1 MRILVIS
8 WEYPPYVVGGIGK
21 HVMQLIPALGSVTL
35 PGEALQIDVITPQYA
50 EGATQEQISDNIT
63 VYRIDMPPMDVRDLY
78 NSVIASNVY
87 FVEAA
92 NRLAQQHPYQLIH
105 IHDWLTG
112 MAGIVLKHQWKVPLL
127 VTMHATERG
136 RHQGYIP
143 SNTSAQIDQMEWKI
157 CFEAWR
163 VIVCSQYMRQELQNF
178 FGAPDD
184 KIDVIA
190 NGVTVALDAHCSY
203 EEVKTLRSQYA
214 TNGEKLLFFV
224 GRIVY
229 EKGLQVLIRA
239 MPHILAD
246 YPHTRLLVAGKNGAK
261 MWPLAQELNVEQAVE
276 FLGYVTDHQ
285 RDCLYQMVDAA
296 IFPSIYE
303 PFGIVALE
311 AMVMGCNVIA
321 SDVGG
326 LGEVVRHQENGLT
339 VYPNDPQSI
348 AWAVNQLFA
357 DPHAAQTRRRSASAD
372 VNSLYRWDK
381 IALQTAQLYQRI
393 SQEHAQV
400 VW

>member
-21 HVMQLIPALGSVTL
+21 HVMQLIPTLGAVTL
-35 PGEALQIDVITPQYA
+35 PVETLEIDVIAPQYA
-50 EGATQEQISDNIT
+50 GGAAQEQIGDNIT
-63 VYRIDMPPMDVRDLY
+63 IYRIDMPPMDVRDHY
-78 NSVIASNVY
+78 NSVIASNIY

-92 NRLAQQHPYQLIH
+92 NQLAQQHAYHLIH

-112 MAGIVLKHQWKVPLL
+112 MAGIVLKHQWKIPLL

-136 RHQGYIP
+136 RHQGYIS
-143 SNTSAQIDQMEWKI
+143 SNTSAQIDQLEWKI
-157 CFEAWR
+157 CYEAWR
-163 VIVCSQYMRQELQNF
+163 VIVCSHYMRQEMQNF
-178 FGAPDD
+178 FGVPND

-190 NGVTVALDAHCSY
+190 NGITVADNSQCSPQTLQ
-203 EEVKTLRSQYA
+203 TLRRQYA

-224 GRIVY
+224 GRVVY

-239 MPHILAD
+239 MPYILTEH
-246 YPHTRLLVAGKNGAK
+246 PHTRLLVAGKNGAK
-261 MWPLAQELNVEQAVE
+261 MEPLAQELQVEQAIE
-276 FLGYVTDHQ
+276 FLGYVTDQQ
-285 RDCLYQMVDAA
+285 RDCLYQLVDAA

-311 AMVMGCNVIA
+311 AMALGCNVIA

-348 AWAVNQLFA
+348 AWAVHQLFA
-357 DPHAAQTRRRSASAD
+357 DPQSAQTRRQSATAD
-372 VNSLYRWDK
+372 VHSRYRWDK
-381 IALQTAQLYQRI
+381 IALETAQLYQQI
-393 SQEHAQV
+393 TQERSQV